1 MTSRQPFSFIEH
13 SISKLRDRVE
23 REQTG
28 ERQRVIPPFPSEMLT
43 EESTQRRRET
53 VCQDFW
59 AFDRTY
65 FPPDIYP
72 DGYSTPCT
80 MHKDIIRH
88 MSQPGMHIVV
98 GPRAHGKTVTALK
111 GLVWRL
117 VTGRIV
123 VAGTYAETL
132 LKSKN
137 ILESISILITE
148 NDRIIHDFEIE
159 VVKDNV
165 DQFEFST
172 RDGRLRTT
180 AAFSEDR
187 SVKGFT
193 KLFGRPEQVV
203 ADDIETLTSS
213 MSRESVQTRIDKL
226 SETLASLG
234 RDGNVTVLAND
245 FDERS
250 AIHRLREDARTGILA
265 GGWHVYEYR
274 AWTGRGPLW
283 KARYP
288 ARTEADL
295 KAVVLARNEADW
307 QTNYQINP
315 TASEGEVFTR
325 DHLRWEA
332 VPKGCRGVIYVDPNL
347 ALRARGDT
355 TAIVRLVW
363 QKRTGK
369 FFVSFRC
376 RSYGSPQELL
386 DDTLKMRTE
395 GIRGIAMDG
404 HVSQESHWTHHIRAW
419 CQENS
424 EPYPAVEFKRY
435 HVDEL
440 ATNLQTIYQQGLLVF
455 DEGLQGTD
463 EAREFISQ
471 FLAFHSK
478 KSRRKDDAPDALICA
493 YEYLLERRL
502 VTRASAKDLTPTVI
516 GDYYTT

>member
-1 MTSRQPFSFIEH
+1 MTGRQPFSAIQH
-13 SISKLRDRVE
+13 SIAKLVDRVE
-23 REQTG
+23 REATG
-28 ERQRVIPPFPSEMLT
+28 ERQRVIPPFPSEMLSK
-43 EESTQRRRET
+43 ESTEKRRAT
-53 VCQDFW
+53 VSQDFW

-72 DGYSTPCT
+72 DGYSTACS
-80 MHKDIIRH
+80 MHKDIVRR
-88 MSQPGMHIVV
+88 MSTPGVHIIV
-98 GPRAHGKTVTALK
+98 GPRAHGKTVSALK

-137 ILESISILITE
+137 ILESISILIKE
-148 NDRIIHDFEIE
+148 NDRLIHDFEVE

-165 DQFEFST
+165 DQFEFRT
-172 RDGRLRTT
+172 RDGRLRTV

-213 MSRESVQTRIDKL
+213 MSRDSVITRIDKL

-250 AIHRLREDARTGILA
+250 AIHRLREDARLGLLA
-265 GGWHVYEYR
+265 DGWHIYEYR

-283 KARYP
+283 RARYP
-288 ARTEADL
+288 ARTEAEL
-295 KAVVLARNEADW
+295 KALVMARSEADW

-315 TASEGEVFTR
+315 TSSEGEVFTR
-325 DHLRWEA
+325 DYLRWGP
-332 VPKGCRGVIYVDPNL
+332 VPQGCRGVIYVDPNL
-347 ALRARGDT
+347 ALKGRGDT
-355 TAIVRLVW
+355 TAIVRMMW
-363 QKRTGK
+363 HKKTGK
-369 FFVSFRC
+369 FHVTFRC
-376 RSYGSPQELL
+376 RSYASPQELL
-386 DDTLKMRTE
+386 NDTLLMRTA
-395 GIRGIAMDG
+395 GVRGIAMDG

-419 CQENS
+419 CQEHD
-424 EPYPAVEFKRY
+424 EAYPAVEFKRY

-440 ATNLQTIYQQGLLVF
+440 ATNLQTIYQQGLIVF
-455 DEGLQGTD
+455 DEAMQGTEEGRD
-463 EAREFISQ
+463 FIAQ
-471 FLAFHSK
+471 FVAFHSK
-478 KSRRKDDAPDALICA
+478 KSKRKDDAPDAVICA
-493 YEYLLERRL
+493 YEFLLERRL
-502 VTRASAKDLTPTVI
+502 VSRASSRDLTPVVI
-516 GDYYTT
+516 GDYY